1 MIDPA
6 PSFLAPTIL
15 SGMNSPAGRAEL
27 VEWRWPP
34 MIDFTRRENEFM
46 VEMSL
51 PPTSADASACF
62 PEIDPDKRC
71 MMGTLFVRWPGTLI
85 AGRGEAGHIRVVR
98 CVLAPETAAR
108 ILDACPAPDLGFLQA
123 MLAMQSE
130 PLRTVMRLM
139 KRELETP
146 QACSARAVAA
156 LIDLVVVELERCI
169 VAEKQARSSGRLAPW
184 QFRRI
189 RDRLDRSGP
198 NPTVPELAALCGI
211 SVRHLHRQFHALT
224 GKTVA
229 DYIETTR
236 MEQAKVM
243 LERFDRPIKSIAEAC
258 GFAHPGSFAR
268 AFRRTTGFTPLTFRQ
283 SAAGVGAS
291 RHTPRHTH

>member
-1 MIDPA
+1 MQTDY
-6 PSFLAPTIL
+6 SPTVL
-15 SGMNSPAGRAEL
+15 VSVASPAGRAEL

-34 MIDFTRRENEFM
+34 MIDFTRREDELM

-62 PEIDPDKRC
+62 PELDPARRC
-71 MMGTLFVRWPGTLI
+71 MMGTLFVRWPGALI
-85 AGRGEAGHIRVVR
+85 AGRGEAGHIRVIR
-98 CVLAPETAAR
+98 CVFAR
-108 ILDACPAPDLGFLQA
+108 HVADAILGQRGTPDLGFLQG
-123 MLAMQSE
+123 MLAMQNE
-130 PLRTVMRLM
+130 PLRMVMRLI

-146 QACSARAVAA
+146 HACSARAIAA
-156 LIDLVVVELERCI
+156 LIDLVGVELERAI
-169 VAEKQARSSGRLAPW
+169 ADKNAGRGNGRLAPW

-189 RDRLDRSGP
+189 RQRLDQSGQ

-236 MEQAKVM
+236 IEQAKVM
-243 LERFDRPIKSIAEAC
+243 LEHPGPPIKSIAEAC

-268 AFRRTTGFTPLTFRQ
+268 AFRRTTGLTPLGFRQ
-283 SAAGVGAS
+283 TAASPGA
-291 RHTPRHTH
+291 PRHPH